1 MSTTARVRPLASLE
15 RRVLELSG
23 RYESSSASSRSNARF
38 TFICSRNSAS
48 RSCAGRSSSRRRGD
62 RAQPPGGRRV
72 IAANTRRR
80 SGDRERGDGCSA
92 VGRHTL
98 GSYRRRR
105 PRARARRA
113 AQHTAH
119 THPVAHV
126 LFAPRCPAF
135 PEPDVAVVGVGRSEV
150 LGAVLRLRD
159 VGSLVV
165 LLLAVAER
173 FERNLAPQR
182 AATRQSQHARELS
195 DAPCSPRTHIANFF
209 VERRRS
215 AIAHHGCAVLPI
227 IVDHV

>member
-1 MSTTARVRPLASLE
+1 V
-15 RRVLELSG
+15 
-23 RYESSSASSRSNARF
+23 
-38 TFICSRNSAS
+38 
-48 RSCAGRSSSRRRGD
+48 SSRRTLGGARGTGK
-62 RAQPPGGRRV
+62 GGMDARRW
-72 IAANTRRR
+72 
-80 SGDRERGDGCSA
+80 GD
-92 VGRHTL
+92 TL

-135 PEPDVAVVGVGRSEV
+135 PEPDVAVVGVGRPEV
-150 LGAVLRLRD
+150 LGAVLRLCD

-227 IVDHV
+227 IMDHV